1 MTKFYYDD
9 RPCGA
14 GKSHDE
20 CINIIKNTGL
30 YLYAVERKVAIE
42 ERASAIRTM
51 ATEASISIHVV
62 TICSDDHEG
71 YDDPDLIG
79 RQSVRVR
86 VEGLSNSYTGGHVV
100 AVITHEALKTSDLSG
115 FQQWKVV
122 IDERPSIW
130 DRQSLSSKLSK
141 DLLTQHFKL
150 EEREDRQARRI
161 ISTSTATAKDFDQDT
176 CGNPLAIMAQRI
188 LGDRCEVAT
197 PLKSFDQLDVERK
210 WEWWSIWNPTSLKVF
225 DSVTVLAHGLTQSV
239 AYQIIQSKWPEI
251 EWVRLDRATDL
262 RHLRREVIIH
272 YYARAHQASRTLW
285 DSMRG
290 HWFLKAIGQDIAR
303 RVDRDRHIWT
313 CNRPDLKL
321 FERSD
326 GQDESL
332 IPGKYLTPR
341 QQGSN
346 KWATRN
352 TATILY
358 TAKPSAC
365 DLSIAKAIGIS
376 PEAIVETRE
385 LDIMVQFACR
395 TSVRVA
401 ESAETV
407 HLYVYDE
414 VQARHLEAYFQSTGY
429 CDVTLELIDI
439 LGMGIAEYERNS
451 MPGRKAKVRTN
462 EEIEAAKKAQ
472 REKDRLRKRRQ
483 RGAAKFELPDQK

>member
-1 MTKFYYDD
+1 MTKLYYDD

-14 GKSHDE
+14 GKSYDE
-20 CINIIKNTGL
+20 CLNVINNPGL
-30 YLYAVERKVAIE
+30 YLYAVERKAAID
-42 ERASAIRTM
+42 ERADAIRAM
-51 ATEASISIHVV
+51 AAHANMTIHVV
-62 TICSDDHEG
+62 TICSDDHRG

-115 FQQWKVV
+115 FQRWKLV

-141 DLLTQHFKL
+141 DLLIQHFKL
-150 EEREDRQARRI
+150 EEREDKQARRI
-161 ISTSTATAKDFDQDT
+161 ISTSTATAKEFDQDT
-176 CGNPLAIMAQRI
+176 CGNPLAVMAQRI

-197 PLKSFDQLDVERK
+197 SLKSFDQLEVEPK
-210 WEWWSIWNPTSLKVF
+210 WEWWSIWNPSSLKVF
-225 DSVTVLAHGLTQSV
+225 ESVTVLAHGLTQSV
-239 AYQIIQSKWPEI
+239 AYQIIRSKWPEI

-290 HWFLKAIGQDIAR
+290 HRFLKAIGQDIAG

-376 PEAIVETRE
+376 SEAIVETRE

-401 ESAETV
+401 ESTETV

-429 CDVTLELIDI
+429 CDVILDLINI
-439 LGMGIAEYERNS
+439 PGVGIAEYERDS
-451 MPGRKAKVRTN
+451 APGRKVKVLTPEEAETAQKAK
-462 EEIEAAKKAQ
+462 
-472 REKDRLRKRRQ
+472 REKETERKRRQ
-483 RGAAKFELPDQK
+483 RANKKKTSEAA